1 MFKKFSQIG
10 RAMMLP
16 VAIRLVANCR
26 AYAQDG
32 IVNCREIM
40 HLSTERLPKNAKH
53 PTACPSVGRQP
64 RTASRTPERSRIC
77 LVFDSQT
84 LMNTRSD
91 INKVTQTK
99 KPLTRHGDQ
108 CFFCC

>member
-32 IVNCREIM
+32 VANRREIT

-53 PTACPSVGRQP
+53 PTHRSSVGRQP
-64 RTASRTPERSRIC
+64 RMAS
-77 LVFDSQT
+77 
-84 LMNTRSD
+84 
-91 INKVTQTK
+91 
-99 KPLTRHGDQ
+99 
-108 CFFCC
+108 

>member
-32 IVNCREIM
+32 ISNTREIT
-40 HLSTERLPKNAKH
+40 HLSGVR
-53 PTACPSVGRQP
+53 
-64 RTASRTPERSRIC
+64 
-77 LVFDSQT
+77 
-84 LMNTRSD
+84 
-91 INKVTQTK
+91 
-99 KPLTRHGDQ
+99 
-108 CFFCC
+108 

>member
-32 IVNCREIM
+32 VANCREIT

-53 PTACPSVGRQP
+53 PTACPSVGRQL
-64 RTASRTPERSRIC
+64 RMAS
-77 LVFDSQT
+77 
-84 LMNTRSD
+84 
-91 INKVTQTK
+91 
-99 KPLTRHGDQ
+99 
-108 CFFCC
+108 

>member
-32 IVNCREIM
+32 VANCREIT
-40 HLSTERLPKNAKH
+40 HLSGVR
-53 PTACPSVGRQP
+53 
-64 RTASRTPERSRIC
+64 
-77 LVFDSQT
+77 
-84 LMNTRSD
+84 
-91 INKVTQTK
+91 
-99 KPLTRHGDQ
+99 
-108 CFFCC
+108 